1 MGRAS
6 EATPVPSPIG
16 AAAQGATE
24 GGVSACDGLRG
35 GEHDHGEAV
44 KRLRWDLPMVVPEE
58 PATFSHREKKKKER
72 EANKQIWISP
82 PSIPKYN
89 EIRRA
94 VWEGDSLK
102 GGRGSLTAGET
113 DGARFSQSPPH
124 ASFLGPRRLE
134 PAPGAGD
141 ARLEET
147 ILLPLELGLR
157 GWGPS

>member
-1 MGRAS
+1 
-6 EATPVPSPIG
+6 
-16 AAAQGATE
+16 
-24 GGVSACDGLRG
+24 
-35 GEHDHGEAV
+35 
-44 KRLRWDLPMVVPEE
+44 MVVPEE
-58 PATFSHREKKKKER
+58 PATFSHREKKKKR
-72 EANKQIWISP
+72 SKQTNLDFP

-94 VWEGDSLK
+94 VWEGGNLK
-102 GGRGSLTAGET
+102 RGRGSLTAGET
-113 DGARFSQSPPH
+113 DPARFSQSPPH
-124 ASFLGPRRLE
+124 AGFLGPRRPE